1 MKKSIFIFLTA
12 TVLSIGMIVFGWT
25 TASDQI
31 GKARLIEETITGD
44 RAAADGLIVAFRADS
59 ADDLHWINGFD
70 YSTDKTA
77 SSFTRGEMETTA
89 ETSVYDDMRFTGWS
103 MVPYYTCLKYEALDG
118 LQDKKI
124 QNYYDKLQKQ
134 ALADGKEKKGA
145 IRTGDYLDYY
155 PISFRFQFGEKVYN
169 SSSALTGLKT
179 LADKKSLNEE
189 KAAPYT
195 GDIELY
201 TVLNDWFRIPV
212 IDNEYQNYSVTSE
225 PDSSNK
231 RFSVSKTT
239 IKKPLEAEKDYYEFD
254 PVIFLQQENIR
265 DGKKWE
271 HPDTEK
277 NIESQEDTNSHK
289 ASEYGLKNRLLFVV
303 NNRTVKGNPVDVS
316 QIKGGYGVYE
326 LPIDTDAT
334 ISIGKGRKNLFIPDP
349 APLSDQL
356 NMTYPLDE
364 TAEYVDIS
372 LSGDHRNLAIFSVKE
387 GDYFVEIVDADTWQS
402 KCMTK
407 MFPASEKL
415 SYKWGEDGSLAATN
429 HNDHIAILTETDDN
443 AYGLLYSGEVAE
455 GLDDELFT
463 TEMISRK
470 KAHDRYEHGNAVG
483 LAVAAKADKVAL
495 VQNSPAGDP
504 KLGFRNADLE
514 CAVID
519 KTGVI
524 YNGRLKSSLVDIDY
538 GSTEEDVKAIEELA
552 GGSMVRNVI
561 RPVSNKNRVQWKN
574 RQM

>member
-12 TVLSIGMIVFGWT
+12 TVLSIGVIVFGWMS
-25 TASDQI
+25 ASDQI
-31 GKARLIEETITGD
+31 GKARLTEETITGD

-70 YSTDKTA
+70 YSTGKTA
-77 SSFTRGEMETTA
+77 SSFTRGEMETKA

-103 MVPYYTCLKYEALDG
+103 MVPYYTYLQYEALNG

-134 ALADGKEKKGA
+134 ALEDGKEK
-145 IRTGDYLDYY
+145 TGTIKTSDYLDYY

-179 LADKKSLNEE
+179 LNDKKSLDEE
-189 KAAPYT
+189 NAAPYT

-212 IDNEYQNYSVTSE
+212 IDDEYQDYSVSSE
-225 PDSSNK
+225 QDSSNK

-239 IKKPLEAEKDYYEFD
+239 IKKPLGAGKDYYEFD
-254 PVIFLQQENIR
+254 PVIFLQQENIK

-271 HPDTEK
+271 HPDTAANK
-277 NIESQEDTNSHK
+277 ESQGDDVAHK
-289 ASEYGLKNRLLFVV
+289 ASDYGLKNRLLFVV
-303 NNRTVKGNPVDVS
+303 NNRTVKGKPIDVS
-316 QIKGGYGVYE
+316 QIKGGYGIYE
-326 LPIDTDAT
+326 LPIDTDAR
-334 ISIGKGRKNLFIPDP
+334 ISIGKGRKNLLIPDP
-349 APLSDQL
+349 TPLSDQL

-372 LSGDHRNLAIFSVKE
+372 LSGDHRNLAIFSVKK
-387 GDYFVEIVDADTWQS
+387 GDYCVEIVDADTWKS
-402 KCMTK
+402 KCMAK
-407 MFPASEKL
+407 MFPAAGKM
-415 SYKWGEDGSLAATN
+415 SYTWGEDGTLAATDHNN
-429 HNDHIAILTETDDN
+429 HVAILTKPDDSG
-443 AYGLLYSGEVAE
+443 YQLLYSGGVAK

-463 TEMISRK
+463 TEMITRK
-470 KAHDRYEHGNAVG
+470 NSHDRYEHGIAPG
-483 LAVAAKADKVAL
+483 LAVTSQKDKVAL

-504 KLGFRNADLE
+504 ELGLRNADLE
-514 CAVID
+514 CAIID

-524 YNGRLKSSLVDIDY
+524 YNGLLKSSLVDIDY
-538 GSTEEDVKAIEELA
+538 GSTEEDIKAIENLA
-552 GGSMVRNVI
+552 GGSMAKNVI
-561 RPVSNKNRVQWKN
+561 MPVRSKNRAEWKHE
-574 RQM
+574 

>member
-12 TVLSIGMIVFGWT
+12 TALSIGMIAFGWIS
-25 TASDQI
+25 ASDQI
-31 GKARLIEETITGD
+31 GEARLTEETITGD
-44 RAAADGLIVAFRADS
+44 RAAANGLMVAFRADS

-70 YSTDKTA
+70 YSADKTV
-77 SSFTRGEMETTA
+77 SSFTRGEMETKT

-103 MVPYYTCLKYEALDG
+103 AVPYYTHLKFDALDG
-118 LQDKKI
+118 LQDKNI
-124 QNYYDKLQKQ
+124 QNYYDKIQKQ
-134 ALADGKEKKGA
+134 TLEDGKEKKGT
-145 IRTGDYLDYY
+145 IRTCEYLDYY

-169 SSSALTGLKT
+169 SSSALAGLKT
-179 LADKKSLNEE
+179 LVDKKSLDEE
-189 KAAPYT
+189 TAAPYA
-195 GDIELY
+195 GDVELY
-201 TVLNDWFRIPV
+201 TVLNNWFRIPV
-212 IDNEYQNYSVTSE
+212 IDNEYQNYNVSCET
-225 PDSSNK
+225 DSSNSK
-231 RFSVSKTT
+231 FSVSKTT
-239 IKKPLEAEKDYYEFD
+239 IKKPLDAGKDCYEFD
-254 PVIFLQQENIR
+254 PVIYLQQENIR

-271 HPDTEK
+271 HPDTEEGK
-277 NIESQEDTNSHK
+277 EIQEEKNSHK

-303 NNRTVKGNPVDVS
+303 NNRTVKGNPIDVS
-316 QIKGGYGVYE
+316 QIKDGYGVYE

-349 APLSDQL
+349 TPLSDQL

-387 GDYFVEIVDADTWQS
+387 GDYYVEIVDADTWQS
-402 KCMTK
+402 KCMEK
-407 MFPASEKL
+407 MFPASEKM
-415 SYKWGEDGSLAATN
+415 SYAWGEDGTLAATD
-429 HNDHIAILTETDDN
+429 HNDHIAILMGNDDN
-443 AYGLLYSGEVAE
+443 TYRLLYSGEVAE
-455 GLDDELFT
+455 ELDDELFT

-483 LAVAAKADKVAL
+483 LAVCAQGGKVAL

-504 KLGFRNADLE
+504 TLGLRNADLE

-524 YNGRLKSSLVDIDY
+524 YNGLLKSSLVDIDY
-538 GSTEEDVKAIEELA
+538 DSTEEDIEAIEDLA

-561 RPVSNKNRVQWKN
+561 RPVSNKNRAEWKPK
-574 RQM
+574 Q

>member
-1 MKKSIFIFLTA
+1 MKTSIFIFLTA
-12 TVLSIGMIVFGWT
+12 TVLSIGMIVFGWMS
-25 TASDQI
+25 ASDQI
-31 GKARLIEETITGD
+31 GKARLTEETIAGD

-70 YSTDKTA
+70 YSADKTV

-89 ETSVYDDMRFTGWS
+89 VTSVYDDMRFTGWS
-103 MVPYYTCLKYEALDG
+103 AVPYYTQLEYGALDG

-124 QNYYDKLQKQ
+124 QSFYDKLQKQ
-134 ALADGKEKKGA
+134 VLEDGKEKSGT
-145 IRTGDYLDYY
+145 IRTGDYIDYY

-189 KAAPYT
+189 NAAPYA
-195 GDIELY
+195 GDIDLY
-201 TVLNDWFRIPV
+201 MVLNDWFRIPL
-212 IDNEYQNYSVTSE
+212 IDNEYQDYNVSCET
-225 PDSSNK
+225 DSSNSK
-231 RFSVSKTT
+231 FSVSKTS
-239 IKKPLEAEKDYYEFD
+239 IKKPLDAGKDCYEFD
-254 PVIFLQQENIR
+254 PVIYLQQENIR
-265 DGKKWE
+265 DGNNWE
-271 HPDTEK
+271 HPDTEEGK
-277 NIESQEDTNSHK
+277 EIQDEKNSHK

-303 NNRTVKGNPVDVS
+303 NNRTVKGKPVDIS

-349 APLSDQL
+349 TPLSDQL

-402 KCMTK
+402 KCMEK
-407 MFPASEKL
+407 MFPASEKM
-415 SYKWGEDGSLAATN
+415 SYAWGEDGTLAATD
-429 HNDHIAILTETDDN
+429 HNSHIAILTETDN
-443 AYGLLYSGEVAE
+443 GGYRLLYADEVAE

-463 TEMISRK
+463 TEMVARK
-470 KAHDRYEHGNAVG
+470 NSHDRYEHGNAVG
-483 LAVAAKADKVAL
+483 LAVAAQDDKVAL

-504 KLGFRNADLE
+504 KLGLRNADLE

-524 YNGRLKSSLVDIDY
+524 YNGLLKSSLVDIDY
-538 GSTEEDVKAIEELA
+538 GSTEEDIKAIEALA
-552 GGSMVRNVI
+552 GDSMVRNVI
-561 RPVSNKNRVQWKN
+561 RTVSNKNRAEWKHE
-574 RQM
+574 

>member
-12 TVLSIGMIVFGWT
+12 TVLSIGMIVFGWMS
-25 TASDQI
+25 ASDQI
-31 GKARLIEETITGD
+31 GKARLTEETITGD

-59 ADDLHWINGFD
+59 ADDLHWVNGFD
-70 YSTDKTA
+70 YSTNKTV

-103 MVPYYTCLKYEALDG
+103 AVPYYTQLKYDALDG

-124 QNYYDKLQKQ
+124 QNYYDKLQRQ
-134 ALADGKEKKGA
+134 VLADGKEKKGT

-179 LADKKSLNEE
+179 MADKKSNTEE
-189 KAAPYT
+189 KAAPYA

-201 TVLNDWFRIPV
+201 TVLNEWFRIPV
-212 IDNEYQNYSVTSE
+212 LDNEYQNYRVSSE
-225 PDSSNK
+225 QDSSNK

-239 IKKPLEAEKDYYEFD
+239 IKKPLGAGKDYYEFD
-254 PVIFLQQENIR
+254 PVIFLQQENIK

-271 HPDTEK
+271 HPDTEES
-277 NIESQEDTNSHK
+277 IESQDDNNSHK

-326 LPIDTDAT
+326 LPIEADAT

-349 APLSDQL
+349 TPLSDQL

-387 GDYFVEIVDADTWQS
+387 GDYYVEIVDADTWQS

-407 MFPASEKL
+407 MFPASEKM
-415 SYKWGEDGSLAATN
+415 SYTWGEDGTLAATD
-429 HNDHIAILTETDDN
+429 HNDHFAILTETDDN
-443 AYGLLYSGEVAE
+443 AYGLLYSGGVAE

-470 KAHDRYEHGNAVG
+470 KAHNRYEHGNAVG
-483 LAVAAKADKVAL
+483 LAVASQGDKVAL

-504 KLGFRNADLE
+504 KLGFRNADIE

-524 YNGRLKSSLVDIDY
+524 YNGLLKSSLVDIDY
-538 GSTEEDVKAIEELA
+538 GSTEEDIKAIENLA

-561 RPVSNKNRVQWKN
+561 RPVSNKNRAEWKPE
-574 RQM
+574 Q

>member
-31 GKARLIEETITGD
+31 GKARLTEETITGD
-44 RAAADGLIVAFRADS
+44 RAAADGRIVAFRADS

-70 YSTDKTA
+70 YSTNKTV
-77 SSFTRGEMETTA
+77 SSFMRGEMETTA
-89 ETSVYDDMRFTGWS
+89 VTSVYDDMRFTGWS
-103 MVPYYTCLKYEALDG
+103 AVPYYTQLKYDALDG

-134 ALADGKEKKGA
+134 ALADGKEKKGT

-169 SSSALTGLKT
+169 SSSALTGLKI

-189 KAAPYT
+189 KTAPYA

-212 IDNEYQNYSVTSE
+212 IDNEYQDYSVSSE
-225 PDSSNK
+225 QDSSNK

-239 IKKPLEAEKDYYEFD
+239 IKKPLGAGKDYYEFD

-265 DGKKWE
+265 DGKEWE
-271 HPDTEK
+271 HPDTKESL
-277 NIESQEDTNSHK
+277 ESQDDNNYHK

-303 NNRTVKGNPVDVS
+303 NNRTVKGKPVDVS

-349 APLSDQL
+349 TPLSDQL
-356 NMTYPLDE
+356 KMTYPLDE

-372 LSGDHRNLAIFSVKE
+372 LSGDHRNLAIFSIKE

-402 KCMTK
+402 KCKEK
-407 MFPASEKL
+407 MFPASEKI
-415 SYKWGEDGSLAATN
+415 SYAWGEDGTLAATD
-429 HNDHIAILTETDDN
+429 HNDHIAILTENDN
-443 AYGLLYSGEVAE
+443 SGYRLLYAGGVAE

-463 TEMISRK
+463 TEMVARK
-470 KAHDRYEHGNAVG
+470 NSHDRYEHGNAVG
-483 LAVAAKADKVAL
+483 LAVTAQDGKVAL
-495 VQNSPAGDP
+495 VQNSPAGNP
-504 KLGFRNADLE
+504 KLGLRNADLE

-519 KTGVI
+519 KTGVV
-524 YNGRLKSSLVDIDY
+524 YNGLLKSSLVDIDY
-538 GSTEEDVKAIEELA
+538 GSTEEDINAIEDLA
-552 GGSMVRNVI
+552 GGSMVKNVI
-561 RPVSNKNRVQWKN
+561 KPVSNKNRAEWKAEE
-574 RQM
+574 